1 MIREMLDLG
10 GMAAL
15 VTGSARGIGKGFARA
30 LAEFGASVAVADI
43 NDAGARET
51 AEEIR
56 KDFGVRTLAI
66 RLDVTDSA
74 SVRDAV
80 EATIKAFGAL
90 DIGVNN
96 AGVASNYGGEELTDE
111 QWHSLMRINLD
122 GVFYCCREEG
132 RHMLGRGRGSIV
144 NTASMSGSIV
154 NTPQKQ
160 SHYNASKAA
169 VVMLTRSLAAEW
181 AARGVRVNCISP
193 GYILTEMNR
202 KPHVVPLHA
211 AWIEKTPMGR
221 LGQVEDLMAAV
232 VYLASRASAFMTGH
246 DLIVDGGY
254 TLW

>member
-1 MIREMLDLG
+1 MVREMLDLG
-10 GMAAL
+10 GTVAL
-15 VTGSARGIGKGFARA
+15 VTGGARGIGKGFARA

-43 NDAGARET
+43 NAAGSRDT

-56 KDFGVRTLAI
+56 RDFGVKTLAVP
-66 RLDVTDSA
+66 LDVTDSRA
-74 SVRDAV
+74 VAGAV
-80 EATIKAFGAL
+80 ESVVKALGGL

-132 RHMLGRGRGSIV
+132 RQMLPKKRGSII

-154 NTPQKQ
+154 NVPQKQ
-160 SHYNASKAA
+160 AHYNASKAA

-181 AARGVRVNCISP
+181 ADRGVRVNCISP

-202 KPHVVPLHA
+202 KPHVIPLHSI
-211 AWIEKTPMGR
+211 WIDKTPMGR
-221 LGQVEDLMAAV
+221 LGEVEDLMAAV
-232 VYLASRASAFMTGH
+232 VYLASRASSFMTGH
-246 DLIVDGGY
+246 DFIIDGGY

>member
-1 MIREMLDLG
+1 MLDLG
-10 GMAAL
+10 GATAF
-15 VTGSARGIGKGFARA
+15 VTGAARGIGKGYARA
-30 LAEFGASVAVADI
+30 LAEFGASVAIADV
-43 NDAGARET
+43 NEPGARET

-56 KDFGVRTLAI
+56 KDFGVKTLA
-66 RLDVTDSA
+66 LGVDVTDSRA
-74 SVRDAV
+74 VREALAAV
-80 EATIKAFGAL
+80 IRAFGAL

-111 QWHSLMRINLD
+111 QWHGLMRINLD

-132 RHMLGRGRGSIV
+132 KHMLSRGRGSII

-160 SHYNASKAA
+160 AHYNASKAA

-181 AARGVRVNCISP
+181 ADRGVRVNCISP

-211 AWIEKTPMGR
+211 TWKEKTPMGR
-221 LGQVEDLMAAV
+221 LGEVEDLMAAV

-246 DLIVDGGY
+246 DLIIDGGY